1 MIMQHAAP
9 GDLVPAPERRITL
22 ACAVLASSLG
32 FIDGSVVSVAVP
44 AMRSDIGASFSEL
57 QWITNAYMLFL
68 SALILVGGAAG
79 DRFGQRE
86 AFAAG
91 ILVFS
96 LASIACALAPSP
108 AALILARAAQGAGAA
123 LMVPGSLAL
132 IARAYPPNERGGAIG
147 LWSMASGI
155 AAALG
160 PLFGGMV
167 LDLGGSS
174 AWRWIFWINP
184 PVGALALFLL
194 YRYTRRYR
202 PSRARRI
209 DVAGALL
216 ATLALAGVS
225 LALTHLSEPQRS
237 DALVGISAV
246 GGILAMAGF
255 VWWEA
260 RAREPMLPLHLF
272 RSRTFTGANILT
284 FFLYFALAGSL
295 FFLPMT
301 LIEAMGV
308 SETEAGSVY
317 LPFTVAMS
325 LVAQFSG
332 RYADRRGPRLPITAG
347 SLVVAASFLLVD
359 LAVHHSAFAWG
370 VLPAMAV
377 LGLGM
382 GLVVAPLSTAVM
394 TSTDDTMSGIASA
407 VNNGVARI
415 AGLFAVA
422 ALGLVATLV
431 YSAMVDQALAPGGY
445 GEPAVGMAEGA
456 GASRAEA
463 MTAAFTAV
471 CIVTAVLSVLSALT
485 AWITLARRPA
495 GEVQPA

>member
-1 MIMQHAAP
+1 MEHAAP
-9 GDLVPAPERRITL
+9 AGLVTAPERRIAL
-22 ACAVLASSLG
+22 VCAVLASSLG
-32 FIDGSVVSVAVP
+32 FIDGSVVSVAIP
-44 AMRSDIGASFSEL
+44 AMRSDIGASFSEI

-96 LASIACALAPSP
+96 LASIGCALAPSP
-108 AALILARAAQGAGAA
+108 AALILARAVQGAGAA

-160 PLFGGMV
+160 PLLGGMV
-167 LDLGGSS
+167 LDLGGAS

-184 PVGALALFLL
+184 PVGGLTPFLL

-202 PSRARRI
+202 PSGARRI
-209 DVAGALL
+209 DAAGALL
-216 ATLALAGVS
+216 ATLALAGIS
-225 LALTHLSEPQRS
+225 LALTQLSERQRS
-237 DALVGISAV
+237 DALVGIAAL
-246 GGILAMAGF
+246 GGIVAMAGF
-255 VWWEA
+255 LWWEA
-260 RAREPMLPLHLF
+260 RASEPMLPLHLF

-301 LIEAMGV
+301 LIEAMAV

-317 LPFTVAMS
+317 LPFTLAMS
-325 LVAQFSG
+325 LVARFSG

-347 SLVVAASFLLVD
+347 SLVVAASFLLVA
-359 LAVHHSAFAWG
+359 LAVHHGAFAWG

-382 GLVVAPLSTAVM
+382 GLVIAPLSTAVM
-394 TSTDDTMSGIASA
+394 TSTDDGTSGIASG
-407 VNNGVARI
+407 VNNGVARV

-422 ALGLVATLV
+422 VLGLVATLV
-431 YSAMVDQALAPGGY
+431 YSAMVDPALVPGGY
-445 GEPAVGMAEGA
+445 GEPAGAMAEGA
-456 GASRAEA
+456 RASRAHA
-463 MTAAFTAV
+463 ITAAFTAV
-471 CIVTAVLSVLSALT
+471 SVVTAVLSALSALA
-485 AWITLARRPA
+485 AWRTLDRRPA
-495 GEVQPA
+495 GEAQPA